1 MDLLLADNKQNVSAA
16 YMRPGFAYGGSC
28 LPKDLRSVVR
38 LAHTKG
44 ISAPMLSGI
53 AASNREH
60 IESAVDAITSLGQPR
75 VGILGLAF
83 KSGTDD
89 LRESPAI
96 DLIEALVGQGFSVAI
111 HDYDALRH
119 PVFGTNQAEW
129 NRHAHLEGRMV
140 DTAEDLIAGSDVV
153 VLAQFN
159 RRYLELL
166 ERAPDNVAVIDLSGL
181 TRTPWREQRSTE
193 TLSA

>member
-1 MDLLLADNKQNVSAA
+1 M
-16 YMRPGFAYGGSC
+16 
-28 LPKDLRSVVR
+28 
-38 LAHTKG
+38 
-44 ISAPMLSGI
+44 
-53 AASNREH
+53 
-60 IESAVDAITSLGQPR
+60 
-75 VGILGLAF
+75 
-83 KSGTDD
+83 
-89 LRESPAI
+89 
-96 DLIEALVGQGFSVAI
+96 IEALVGQGFSVAI

-159 RRYLELL
+159 RRYVELL